1 MTMADLSCTLLDST
15 LTMLH
20 VIAYAARLKPV
31 QCIAMPALPLMH
43 CYALPSLLQPVT
55 DHRMPHSAVPPI
67 HHILHHTWNL
77 SV

>member
-31 QCIAMPALPLMH
+31 QCIAMPAFAIAMLWQA
-43 CYALPSLLQPVT
+43 YSSL
-55 DHRMPHSAVPPI
+55 
-67 HHILHHTWNL
+67 
-77 SV
+77 